1 MKNFLN
7 KDRRKKNPDLR
18 ITVGRPKEH
27 HGLEIVETYQE
38 VDKMTPEQVETH
50 KETIS
55 RILFTNELKLHH
67 KLSWDEAM
75 KHGCNN
81 QSVEELDRSRQE
93 ISHINAKIRKSV
105 HNHYS

>member
-1 MKNFLN
+1 MTTPTEETNRLTGTEEAEDAVKNFLN

-67 KLSWDEAM
+67 KTIM
-75 KHGCNN
+75 G
-81 QSVEELDRSRQE
+81 
-93 ISHINAKIRKSV
+93 
-105 HNHYS
+105 